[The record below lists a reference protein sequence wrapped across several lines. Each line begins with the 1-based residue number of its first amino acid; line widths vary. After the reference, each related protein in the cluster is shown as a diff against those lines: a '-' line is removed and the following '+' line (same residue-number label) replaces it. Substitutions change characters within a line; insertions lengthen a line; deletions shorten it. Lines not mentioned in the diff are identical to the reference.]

1 MAVRRAALAAVDDV
15 EPARL
20 RDRIEA
26 RIDAASMAPGVYTLV
41 SARAVRG
48 DAAGASSSEPSV
60 ATAPEDA
67 VEHSSTGPGSASPR
81 QDAVGTRSDEPSVAD
96 APEDAPDGLAD
107 RAAGVQLIYEG
118 LRLTRSLAHD
128 DPWSGVGDDADARD
142 EADLDILIADILVSR
157 GFYLLARTEAADA
170 AVGVVRAFGTDQTVR
185 RETDD
190 PSLDRNLEADVLE
203 LAAVAGV
210 TAGGAR
216 PTTRL
221 REYTADLAADGDPL
235 PAIERLT
242 DDEVRETVAALI
254 ADDASTSDGVT
265 TSADH

>member
-15 EPARL
+15 EPVRL

-26 RIDAASMAPGVYTLV
+26 RIDAASMAPGVYALV

-48 DAAGASSSEPSV
+48 D
-60 ATAPEDA
+60 
-67 VEHSSTGPGSASPR
+67 GP
-81 QDAVGTRSDEPSVAD
+81 
-96 APEDAPDGLAD
+96 DAPDGLAD

-118 LRLTRSLAHD
+118 LRLTRSLAQA
-128 DPWSGVGDDADARD
+128 DPWSAVGDDPDARD

-170 AVGVVRAFGTDQTVR
+170 AVAVVRAFGTDQTVR

-203 LAAVAGV
+203 LAAVAGS

-235 PAIERLT
+235 PAVERLT
-242 DDEVRETVAALI
+242 DDETRETVAALI
-254 ADDASTSDGVT
+254 AEDASTSDGVT